1 MVLPGI
7 QALFGFQLIA
17 VLNEGFSKKL
27 TEDMQRL
34 HLAAIGLTCVAIALI
49 MAPAAYQRQTSP
61 RAVSDDFIRLSS
73 RLLVG
78 SMFPLAA
85 SISIE
90 VFLVASIILKNGWAL
105 AIALGALALFLGFWF
120 VLPWRRGAR

>member
-17 VLNEGFSKKL
+17 VFNEGFSKKL
-27 TEDMQRL
+27 KEDLQRL
-34 HLAAIGLTCVAIALI
+34 HLAAIGLTCLAIALI

-73 RLLVG
+73 RMLVG

-85 SISIE
+85 SISLE
-90 VFLVASIILKNGWAL
+90 VYLVGSIILKNGWA
-105 AIALGALALFLGFWF
+105 IALAVGAFVLFLSLWF
-120 VLPWRRGAR
+120 VLPWRRGRR